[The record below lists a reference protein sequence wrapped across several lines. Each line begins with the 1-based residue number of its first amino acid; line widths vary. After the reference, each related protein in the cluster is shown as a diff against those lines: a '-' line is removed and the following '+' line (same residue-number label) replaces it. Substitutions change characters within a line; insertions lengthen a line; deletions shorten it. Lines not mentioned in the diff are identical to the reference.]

1 MTCWAVWINVV
12 LIVTSVVQDTRSS
25 APPGDQTVLRQAKAA
40 ALQIDSAY
48 QRGLVLDEIGAAEAK
63 GGDLDS
69 AQDSAVRAYP
79 HTMGT
84 LTAIGEQLSKTSDSS
99 RVHAITAKLP
109 GDSASTVFAII
120 AQEEARNGDTA
131 QALRTTDQI
140 KAPEVRSDVL
150 RWIAEQ
156 QATGGDYS
164 GARKTLNSAMA
175 VDQRRTGTAD
185 DIEVMIA
192 EGQVAHGDIK
202 AAHATLSSLTSTR
215 TRSAAMILAA
225 NLLAEKGDTGDA
237 RTLLEEALR
246 SLPEGA
252 EYEFLRYLAIPT
264 EIKVGLKERA
274 MHDATLLSSGMR
286 LKAYSSAAVTFAEA
300 RDIGS
305 LNGAL
310 QKMAAAAAS
319 AGRENQMSELLLT
332 LNVTAA
338 LIDVGEIGEASRL
351 IASLPARSDEI
362 SRTPIESEIQLQ
374 NVIILAKKG
383 EFGKARSLALRIRPD
398 SVADTQRGTA
408 LRSVALL
415 ETKEKGSVSAQ
426 VWATALADPED
437 RAYALLGIA
446 EAMLGI
452 ETVRLPYQPVVQVAD
467 FRQSG

>member
-1 MTCWAVWINVV
+1 
-12 LIVTSVVQDTRSS
+12 
-25 APPGDQTVLRQAKAA
+25 
-40 ALQIDSAY
+40 
-48 QRGLVLDEIGAAEAK
+48 
-63 GGDLDS
+63 
-69 AQDSAVRAYP
+69 
-79 HTMGT
+79 
-84 LTAIGEQLSKTSDSS
+84 
-99 RVHAITAKLP
+99 
-109 GDSASTVFAII
+109 
-120 AQEEARNGDTA
+120 
-131 QALRTTDQI
+131 
-140 KAPEVRSDVL
+140 
-150 RWIAEQ
+150 
-156 QATGGDYS
+156 
-164 GARKTLNSAMA
+164 MA